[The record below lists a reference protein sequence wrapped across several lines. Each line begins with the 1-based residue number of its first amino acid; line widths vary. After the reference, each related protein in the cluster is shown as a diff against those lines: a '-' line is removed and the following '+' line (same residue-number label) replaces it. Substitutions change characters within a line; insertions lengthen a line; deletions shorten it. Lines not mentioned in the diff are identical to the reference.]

1 MENELPLCVEN
12 KSDQEA
18 IAMTADDLTFHQ
30 VLINDCKTGNYTG
43 KALELPQSCVDE
55 AIDMELWCSKISI

>member
-1 MENELPLCVEN
+1 MENELFLCVEN

-30 VLINDCKTGNYTG
+30 VLINDGKTGNYTG
-43 KALELPQSCVDE
+43 KALELPQSCVD
-55 AIDMELWCSKISI
+55 